1 MEKMFVFII
10 IKINVPVIFHDNGY
24 ELRDYLTEK
33 YDIADHL
40 YDVSYD
46 RLIIAIPDHGKGLGV
61 SMNEF
66 REAVKEFVL
75 AKIYTVSVHV
85 DFENQQITNI
95 KLEGDTHY
103 E

>member
-10 IKINVPVIFHDNGY
+10 IKINVPVIIHDNGY
-24 ELRDYLTEK
+24 ELRDYLEEK
-33 YDIADHL
+33 YSIADHL
-40 YDVSYD
+40 YDASYNQ
-46 RLIIAIPDHGKGLGV
+46 LIIAIPDHGKGLGV
-61 SMNEF
+61 SMNEL
-66 REAVKEFVL
+66 REAVKSFVL

>member
-10 IKINVPVIFHDNGY
+10 IKINVPVIIHDNGY

-33 YDIADHL
+33 YDLAEHL
-40 YDVSYD
+40 YDVSYNQ
-46 RLIIAIPDHGKGLGV
+46 LIIAIPDYGKGLGV
-61 SMNEF
+61 SMNEL
-66 REAVKEFVL
+66 REAVKSFVL
-75 AKIYTVSVHV
+75 AKIFTVSVHV

-103 E
+103 D

>member
-1 MEKMFVFII
+1 MEKIFCFII
-10 IKINVPVIFHDNGY
+10 VKINAPVIFHDNGY

-95 KLEGDTHY
+95 TLEGDTHY

>member
-1 MEKMFVFII
+1 MEKIFCFII
-10 IKINVPVIFHDNGY
+10 VKINAPVIFHDNGY

-33 YDIADHL
+33 YDLADHL

-46 RLIIAIPDHGKGLGV
+46 QLIIAIPDYGKELGV
-61 SMNEF
+61 SLNEL
-66 REAVKEFVL
+66 RETVKEFWL

-95 KLEGDTHY
+95 TLEGDTHY
-103 E
+103 D